1 MKVGENYQRYK
12 MTLDT
17 STSPIISSHEDFSLT
32 LLDLIEVLML
42 RAVMKRFIYIVYWTC
57 IMCWYRFV
65 RFRNCQC
72 CIIKTD

>member
-42 RAVMKRFIYIVYWTC
+42 REVMKRFIYIVYWTC
-57 IMCWYRFV
+57 IYV
-65 RFRNCQC
+65 LVQICQVS
-72 CIIKTD
+72 KLSMLYNQN